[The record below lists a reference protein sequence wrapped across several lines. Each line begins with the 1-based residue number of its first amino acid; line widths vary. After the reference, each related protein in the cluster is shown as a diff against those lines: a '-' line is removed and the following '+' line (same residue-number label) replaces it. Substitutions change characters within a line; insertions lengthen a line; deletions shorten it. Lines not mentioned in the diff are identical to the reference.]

1 MSAKKLGTLIKEA
14 RTDAGFTQEQLAKKA
29 KNGLTASAISRAE
42 RGESVP
48 TQEQLKA
55 IAKATGVTQKSLL
68 DAAKGAKTSSSS
80 SSSSSSGKTSMK
92 VTATEKK
99 LVEAYR
105 DADTKTRKAAMD
117 LLKGKDSAASALV
130 SNLLDNIFKSSPDKE
145 LELAE
150 DSEEAEEE

>member
-80 SSSSSSGKTSMK
+80 SSSSSGKTSMK

-130 SNLLDNIFKSSPDKE
+130 SNLLDNIFKSAPDKE

-150 DSEEAEEE
+150 DPEEAEE

>member
-1 MSAKKLGTLIKEA
+1 MSAKKVGTLIKQA
-14 RTDAGFTQEQLAKKA
+14 RTDAGLTQAELAKKA

-55 IAKATGVTQKSLL
+55 IAKVTGVTQKSLL

-80 SSSSSSGKTSMK
+80 SSSASKTSMK

-130 SNLLDNIFKSSPDKE
+130 SNLLDNIFKSAPGEDEQVEE

-150 DSEEAEEE
+150 EE

>member
-1 MSAKKLGTLIKEA
+1 MSAKKVGTLIKQA
-14 RTDAGFTQEQLAKKA
+14 RTDAGLTQAELAKKA

-42 RGESVP
+42 RGEAVP

-55 IAKATGVTQKSLL
+55 IAKVTGVTQKSLL

-80 SSSSSSGKTSMK
+80 SSSSSKTSMK

-130 SNLLDNIFKSSPDKE
+130 SNLLDNIFKSEPDKE
-145 LELAE
+145 LEL
-150 DSEEAEEE
+150 EEAPEEDE

>member
-80 SSSSSSGKTSMK
+80 SSSSSSKTSMK

-130 SNLLDNIFKSSPDKE
+130 SNLLDNIFKSAPDKE

-150 DSEEAEEE
+150 EPEEAEEE

>member
-1 MSAKKLGTLIKEA
+1 MSAKKVGTLIKEA
-14 RTDAGFTQEQLAKKA
+14 RTDAGLTQEQLAKKA

-55 IAKATGVTQKSLL
+55 IAKVTGVTQKSLL
-68 DAAKGAKTSSSS
+68 DAAKGAKTA
-80 SSSSSSGKTSMK
+80 SSSGSSKTSMK

-105 DADTKTRKAAMD
+105 DADTKTRKAAMN

-130 SNLLDNIFKSSPDKE
+130 GSLLDNILKSAPEDDAQDEE

-150 DSEEAEEE
+150 EE

>member
-42 RGESVP
+42 RGLSVP

-68 DAAKGAKTSSSS
+68 DAAKGTTTSSSS
-80 SSSSSSGKTSMK
+80 SSSSSSKTSMK

-105 DADTKTRKAAMD
+105 NADTKTRKAAMN
-117 LLKGKDSAASALV
+117 LLKGTDSAASTLV
-130 SNLLDNIFKSSPDKE
+130 SNLIDTILKSAPEDEQVDE

-150 DSEEAEEE
+150 EE

>member
-1 MSAKKLGTLIKEA
+1 MSAKKVGTLIKQA
-14 RTDAGFTQEQLAKKA
+14 RTDAGLTQAELAKKA

-55 IAKATGVTQKSLL
+55 IAKVTGVTQKSLL

-80 SSSSSSGKTSMK
+80 SSSSSSKTSMK

-130 SNLLDNIFKSSPDKE
+130 SNLLDNIFKSAPGEEEQVDE

-150 DSEEAEEE
+150 EE